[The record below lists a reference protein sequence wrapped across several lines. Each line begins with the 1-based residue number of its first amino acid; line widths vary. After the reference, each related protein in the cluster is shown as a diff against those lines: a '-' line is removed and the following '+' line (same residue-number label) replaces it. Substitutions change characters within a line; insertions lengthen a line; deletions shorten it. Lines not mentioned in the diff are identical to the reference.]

1 MQQRADEHN
10 LRQLLALQDRERHLL
25 ACEIHDG
32 FVQEVVAAQ
41 IAIDAL
47 LEDLLRTD
55 PEAIEPLLRIRA
67 RVRKAIDEARSVVA
81 DLRPPN
87 ADADDEAL
95 LADLIR
101 DLVEQTRAQRQLDVT
116 LDHNLGSMKL
126 DPVLQSTVLRVVQ
139 EALNNVARH
148 ARARQATVECLLQHG
163 TLRLVI
169 SDSGVGFDP
178 KRVPASAASAIG
190 LGCSAARPSSAA
202 IRGTERR
209 SPSRYHCPPRRPT
222 PEIAGRTVPP
232 HPPLQESLPAGGVRP
247 GGQTVSRLAS

>member
-87 ADADDEAL
+87 AHADDDTS

-101 DLVEQTRAQRQLDVT
+101 DLIDQIRAQRQLEVT
-116 LDHNLGSMKL
+116 LHHNLGPTKL
-126 DPVLQSTVLRVVQ
+126 DPVLQSTVVRVVQ

-148 ARARQATVECLLQHG
+148 ARTREAAVECLLHDG
-163 TLRLVI
+163 SLRLTI
-169 SDSGVGFDP
+169 SDRGVGFDP
-178 KRVPASAASAIG
+178 KRVPADRFG
-190 LGCSAARPSSAA
+190 LSGIRDRARLFDGKAT
-202 IRGTERR
+202 IRSQPGNGTKVSVEF
-209 SPSRYHCPPRRPT
+209 P
-222 PEIAGRTVPP
+222 
-232 HPPLQESLPAGGVRP
+232 LPAAG
-247 GGQTVSRLAS
+247 ADE